1 MAKTVFLV
9 PTKKTQINDDIDRG
23 REMDDDG
30 VRAWESNL
38 IKGSSIPGQNPA
50 DMNLLNQ
57 PRDERPVDVRIREK
71 LGDLKEPEIF

>member
-1 MAKTVFLV
+1 
-9 PTKKTQINDDIDRG
+9 
-23 REMDDDG
+23 MDDDG

-38 IKGSSIPGQNPA
+38 IKGSAIPGQNPA

-71 LGDLKEPEIF
+71 LGDLKGTRF

>member
-1 MAKTVFLV
+1 
-9 PTKKTQINDDIDRG
+9 
-23 REMDDDG
+23 MDDDG

-38 IKGSSIPGQNPA
+38 IKGSAIPGQNPA

-71 LGDLKEPEIF
+71 LGDLKETRFSNIFSNNFIHKIETRARWL